1 MSTTFTPQIIGQ
13 TEKALNAILDRH
25 LADTGVSEPQWVTLT
40 LAVMSGGS
48 IPHDELLGRVVHALK
63 VSDDVALGHVAAL
76 RAAGLIDPGEGP
88 TVTVSEAGEQ
98 FHLRIRTTN
107 AELTGRLWGDL
118 PIEDLGTAGRVLE
131 TILARANEELA
142 GGED

>member
-25 LADTGVSEPQWVTLT
+25 LANTGVSEPQWVTLT

-48 IPHDELLGRVVHALK
+48 IPRDVLLGRVAHALK
-63 VSDDVALGHVAAL
+63 VSDDVALRHVAAL
-76 RAAGLIDPGEGP
+76 QAAGLIDPGEGP

-98 FHLRIRTTN
+98 FHRQIRTVN
-107 AELTGRLWGDL
+107 AELTQRLWGDL
-118 PIEDLGTAGRVLE
+118 PIEDLDTAGRVLE
-131 TILARANEELA
+131 TILGRANEELA
-142 GGED
+142 GGQE

>member
-48 IPHDELLGRVVHALK
+48 IPRDVLLGRVVHASK
-63 VSDDVALGHVAAL
+63 VSDDVALGHVSAL
-76 RAAGLIDPGEGP
+76 QAAGLIDPGEGP
-88 TVTVSEAGEQ
+88 TITVTEAGER
-98 FHLRIRTTN
+98 FHRRIRTTN
-107 AELTGRLWGDL
+107 NELTGRLWGDL
-118 PIEDLGTAGRVLE
+118 PIEDLDTAGRVLE

-142 GGED
+142 AGEV

>member
-1 MSTTFTPQIIGQ
+1 
-13 TEKALNAILDRH
+13 
-25 LADTGVSEPQWVTLT
+25 
-40 LAVMSGGS
+40 
-48 IPHDELLGRVVHALK
+48 LK